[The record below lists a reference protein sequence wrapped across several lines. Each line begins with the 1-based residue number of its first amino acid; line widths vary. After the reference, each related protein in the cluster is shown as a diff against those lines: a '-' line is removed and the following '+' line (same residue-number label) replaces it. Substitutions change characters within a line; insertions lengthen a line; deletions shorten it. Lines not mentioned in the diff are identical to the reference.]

1 MLPTMTRHGNGVGD
15 GGEPRA
21 EQSVLRCAGFG
32 FVETLVA
39 LALLTFAALAVGQM
53 VVTGVYVSEAS
64 EDLTNV
70 TALAAMQLEGLK
82 ATPYD
87 DLTPGG
93 SLTADV
99 AGYFDTLDM
108 DANGT
113 GEFTRRWQITDL
125 GRSMQLDVIVLGP
138 DTATGEA
145 RQLRL
150 TAEVA
155 DKE

>member
-1 MLPTMTRHGNGVGD
+1 MMRSMDNGLRVGGGGTSTVGD
-15 GGEPRA
+15 GG
-21 EQSVLRCAGFG
+21 FG
-32 FVETLVA
+32 FTETLVA
-39 LALLTFAALAVGQM
+39 LALLTFTVLSVGQM

-70 TALAAMQLEGLK
+70 TALAARQLEGLK

-93 SLTADV
+93 SLATNT
-99 AGYFDTLDM
+99 AGYFDSLDM
-108 DANGT
+108 DGDGV
-113 GEFTRRWQITDL
+113 GEFVRRWQVTDL
-125 GRSMQLDVIVLGP
+125 GRSLRLEVLVLGP
-138 DTATGEA
+138 DTATGDA

-150 TAEVA
+150 TAEIA